1 MTTNRSEELL
11 SQSMHSSTRKRVL
24 RAHGSDPWTASPRCL
39 SAGLPMIANQMVS
52 LMSKQDAA
60 SFLSAWSGSKLIV
73 GSLCSGTDVCVD
85 ALRGLAKVGKFVV
98 EHTLSCEIMPAN
110 QRWILQQC
118 SPPPTILYED
128 VLEFAR
134 GHGYGVKNHRV
145 AQFVP
150 YDMLFIGFSCKDL
163 STMNYHSAKNR
174 SCVRTKSLRT
184 GGTLAGSMS
193 YIASVKPRWVF
204 LENVTAV
211 EFADKDCGTSNADEI
226 VRLFADLGYCM
237 AHTVMDA
244 RQHGA
249 AHRRTRWWACAFR
262 VNDSAAITVQQ
273 DQAMKPLKDKY
284 LQVLDDIM
292 MKPVKLNQVLM
303 DEDSEDLAAW
313 QMARFADLEEPREMR
328 GQRLDL
334 NSKWPFKHKEIFR
347 AEGLRYPPPS
357 SP

>member
-1 MTTNRSEELL
+1 
-11 SQSMHSSTRKRVL
+11 
-24 RAHGSDPWTASPRCL
+24 
-39 SAGLPMIANQMVS
+39 
-52 LMSKQDAA
+52 
-60 SFLSAWSGSKLIV
+60 
-73 GSLCSGTDVCVD
+73 
-85 ALRGLAKVGKFVV
+85 
-98 EHTLSCEIMPAN
+98 
-110 QRWILQQC
+110 
-118 SPPPTILYED
+118 
-128 VLEFAR
+128 
-134 GHGYGVKNHRV
+134 
-145 AQFVP
+145 
-150 YDMLFIGFSCKDL
+150 
-163 STMNYHSAKNR
+163 MNYHSAKNR

-193 YIASVKPRWVF
+193 YTASVKPRLVF
-204 LENVTAV
+204 LESVTAV
-211 EFADKDCGTSNADEI
+211 EFADKVCGTSNADEI

-313 QMARFADLEEPREMR
+313 QMARFADLEERGGMG
-328 GQRLDL
+328 GQRLD
-334 NSKWPFKHKEIFR
+334 
-347 AEGLRYPPPS
+347 
-357 SP
+357 